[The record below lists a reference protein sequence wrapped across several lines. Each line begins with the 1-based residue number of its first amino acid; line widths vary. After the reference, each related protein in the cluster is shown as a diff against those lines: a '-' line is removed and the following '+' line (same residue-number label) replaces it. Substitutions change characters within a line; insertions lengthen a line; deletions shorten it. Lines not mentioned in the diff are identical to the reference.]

1 MGPLPEIDRDLALV
15 AVLALGIKESDAIA
29 GQRPARASGLEPLAR
44 RIADQGRRFR
54 LAIAVADLDI
64 PGSADGLD
72 ELGVERLA
80 GTRCRPQ
87 PHREGFQ
94 ILLDQKSPHCGRRAE
109 RRNAMPGDDAER
121 VLGIEA
127 GAGMDENRGRRV
139 PGREETA
146 PGMLGPARRA
156 DVEVNVARTKAEPAR
171 RGGGANRALDRR

>member
-94 ILLDQKSPHCGRRAE
+94 ILLDQKSPHCGAQSVVTPCRAMTPSASLASK
-109 RRNAMPGDDAER
+109 RAQAWTKTVAAAFQGAKKQLQACLAQPGE
-121 VLGIEA
+121 L
-127 GAGMDENRGRRV
+127 
-139 PGREETA
+139 
-146 PGMLGPARRA
+146 ML
-156 DVEVNVARTKAEPAR
+156 K
-171 RGGGANRALDRR
+171 